1 MYNQYFGFEE
11 SPFSIA
17 PDPRYLFMTKRH
29 REAWAHLQYGLK
41 EGGGFVQLT
50 GEVGTGKTT
59 LVRALLENLPPNVDI
74 ALVLNPKLTALEFV
88 ETICDEL
95 KIDYPKDNTS
105 LKVLTDGLNAWLL
118 QAHGAGRRVVLL
130 VDEAQNFNTD
140 VLEQIRLLTNLETTK
155 DKLLQIILVGQPEL
169 RTLLARRDQRQL
181 AQRITAR
188 YHLIPLSLAETH
200 AYIEHRL
207 KVAGVTRR
215 IFNPGAIRQIHRYS
229 AGIPRLVNVVCDRAL
244 LAAYSQDV
252 LNVTASMVKATIADL
267 GGTGGEGGGRESSGL
282 DPARWMVWAAA
293 GLTTIALVAVVGVYR
308 TDLWSSKPPV
318 VMAENFS
325 GMGTSKTEV
334 PVESAKAAELPG
346 PATLPT
352 VDTAS
357 NRIGNTDQFIA
368 YLNQTPAAFDLNAA
382 FTNLFALW
390 AVDYQGAYGATGC
403 EKATSSRLGCHWAQ
417 GSWDQF
423 LRLNQPALVW
433 QDDETGERKRYFV
446 VAAVRRHEA
455 DVDVGESRWT
465 VSTDVLK
472 SNWPGKY
479 LVLWRPPALDVEL
492 IRPGDRGQIV
502 VWLRRNLERVQG
514 VRLPTVEA
522 EVFDPLLVESV
533 RTFQHD
539 RLLVPDGLVG
549 EQTLIHLSAET
560 GDVTI
565 PLLTGSSEN

>member
-59 LVRALLENLPPNVDI
+59 LVRALLENLPPNVDV
-74 ALVLNPKLTALEFV
+74 ALVLNPMLTAHEFV
-88 ETICDEL
+88 ETICDDL
-95 KIDYPKDNTS
+95 KVDYPKENTS
-105 LKVLTDGLNAWLL
+105 LKVLTDVLNARLL
-118 QAHGAGRRVVLL
+118 EAHSAGRRVVLI
-130 VDEAQNFNTD
+130 VDEAQNFNSE

-188 YHLIPLSLAETH
+188 YHLIPLSLAETQ

-207 KVAGVTRR
+207 KVAGASRR
-215 IFNPGAIRQIHRYS
+215 LFNPGAIRQIHRYA

-252 LNVTASMVKATIADL
+252 MNVTAGMVKATVADL
-267 GGTGGEGGGRESSGL
+267 GGDGGGGDYTLVDRS
-282 DPARWMVWAAA
+282 RWVVWGAAV
-293 GLTTIALVAVVGVYR
+293 LTTIALVAVIGVYR
-308 TDLWSSKPPV
+308 TDLWTSWQPSAV
-318 VMAENFS
+318 TENS
-325 GMGTSKTEV
+325 TGTSSASRDSAESV
-334 PVESAKAAELPG
+334 RPPSLPVS
-346 PATLPT
+346 ATLAG
-352 VDTAS
+352 VDAVS
-357 NRIGNTDQFIA
+357 NRIVDRGQFIS
-368 YLNQTPAAFDLNAA
+368 LLGRSPAANDLNAA

-403 EKATSSRLGCHWAQ
+403 EKAISKRLGCHWAQ

-433 QDDETGERKRYFV
+433 LSNEEGGRKRYFV
-446 VAAVRRHEA
+446 VAAVRRHDA

-472 SNWPGKY
+472 STWTGKY

-514 VRLPTVEA
+514 VHLPSTEA
-522 EVFDPLLVESV
+522 EVFDPPLVESV
-533 RTFQHD
+533 KTYQHER
-539 RLLVPDGLVG
+539 RLSPDGLVG

-565 PLLTGSSEN
+565 PLLSAASENQ